1 MNKHYANHLSHLTSP
16 GVISYSTAAPWVFEP
31 IPNEIS
37 KITMLMEKMMLKG
50 IFSSLLVCQS
60 SWTQLESGTCYLFR
74 LIATKVPKLKKQ
86 KRFASN
92 TLWIFSW
99 QKTLWCTEKSISQ
112 LCTYTLSE
120 TASLFFSPCVS
131 LLALMTW
138 LNHAVFQS
146 LLNTVLPS

>member
-1 MNKHYANHLSHLTSP
+1 
-16 GVISYSTAAPWVFEP
+16 
-31 IPNEIS
+31 
-37 KITMLMEKMMLKG
+37 MLKG

-120 TASLFFSPCVS
+120 TASLFFSPVCVTVGADDLTEPRCFPVS
-131 LLALMTW
+131 FKHSPALVKQNVNLVKMCH
-138 LNHAVFQS
+138 LRA
-146 LLNTVLPS
+146 

>member
-1 MNKHYANHLSHLTSP
+1 MNKQCHILLLLVLLATVQQLPEYSSP
-16 GVISYSTAAPWVFEP
+16 YQMKSPKSQCWW
-31 IPNEIS
+31 
-37 KITMLMEKMMLKG
+37 KKMMLKG

-131 LLALMTW
+131 LLAPMTW